1 VQGPPPYGPPPGAP
15 PYGPPPGA
23 PPYGPP
29 PGPPGGFAP
38 PPAGSYGYPQIP
50 PQPSGEAIAALVCGI
65 MAFTGCFPLGFVA
78 VWLGARARRAARENP
93 GQVGGEQLAL
103 VGMIVG
109 GAMAAIYTLVI
120 IGYVIFV
127 VFIIGVA
134 ATSGP

>member
-1 VQGPPPYGPPPGAP
+1 MLVQGPPPYGPPPGAP
-15 PYGPPPGA
+15 PYGPPPGPM
-23 PPYGPP
+23 PPA
-29 PGPPGGFAP
+29 PPGGFAP
-38 PPAGSYGYPQIP
+38 PPAGSFGYPPPIP

-78 VWLGARARRAARENP
+78 LWLGARARRAARENP